1 MKVRHQGRIQ
11 GGRCTRRTVLIPTI
25 AESLIPPHG
34 EVYLIQHLCKFISD
48 LQHVD
53 GILQVQSNLY
63 STAAAKF
70 PVPVHNDSY
79 ITVTGRHFIG
89 KHGSRF
95 VHIIYY

>member
-1 MKVRHQGRIQ
+1 
-11 GGRCTRRTVLIPTI
+11 
-25 AESLIPPHG
+25 
-34 EVYLIQHLCKFISD
+34 LIQHLCKFISD

-89 KHGSRF
+89 KHG
-95 VHIIYY
+95 